1 MKVGIDSYSFHRFFG
16 EHYPGL
22 EEEPGQ
28 RMEVWD
34 FLRVAR
40 EMGAEGVSLE
50 ACHLPSDPAFL
61 ERLRAALDE
70 AGFAR
75 IWAWGHPDGLGS
87 GRKPEA
93 AADLLKHL
101 AVARTLGAP
110 AMRICCGGRRTRP
123 ERWEEQRD
131 LLLPLLRRLAD
142 AAGEQG
148 VVLAIE
154 NHLDMLAEELAELL
168 ERVDSPW
175 LGVCLDTANNVRLGE
190 DALAVVRRLAPW
202 ARATHVK
209 DVAPQPGAEGSFAS
223 WPSVPLGQGVVDVDA
238 VVREL
243 ARTGYD
249 GLLAVEIDYL
259 HPRFG
264 TDEAAAVRRSLE
276 RLRQAVE
283 GAVDGAAPA

>member
-16 EHYPGL
+16 EHYAGL
-22 EEEPGQ
+22 EEDPGR

-34 FLRVAR
+34 FLREAQA
-40 EMGAEGVSLE
+40 MGAEGVSLE

-87 GRKPEA
+87 GRRPEA
-93 AADLLKHL
+93 AEDLLKHL
-101 AVARTLGAP
+101 AVARVLGAP

-123 ERWEEQRD
+123 ARWEEQRD

-223 WPSVPLGQGVVDVDA
+223 WPSVPLGQGVVDADA

-243 ARTGYD
+243 ARAGYD
-249 GLLAVEIDYL
+249 GLLAVEIDHL

-264 TDEAAAVRRSLE
+264 TDEVAAVRQSLE
-276 RLRQAVE
+276 RLRQAVDR
-283 GAVDGAAPA
+283 AV

>member
-1 MKVGIDSYSFHRFFG
+1 MKVGVDSYSFHRFFG

-34 FLRVAR
+34 FLHLAR
-40 EMGAEGVSLE
+40 GMGAEGVSLE

-110 AMRICCGGRRTRP
+110 AMTCTRASGRMRRRRCGGAWSGCARRWTERRRP
-123 ERWEEQRD
+123 EKT
-131 LLLPLLRRLAD
+131 
-142 AAGEQG
+142 GEARPPPARGQA
-148 VVLAIE
+148 VFSQ
-154 NHLDMLAEELAELL
+154 
-168 ERVDSPW
+168 DS
-175 LGVCLDTANNVRLGE
+175 T
-190 DALAVVRRLAPW
+190 
-202 ARATHVK
+202 
-209 DVAPQPGAEGSFAS
+209 
-223 WPSVPLGQGVVDVDA
+223 
-238 VVREL
+238 
-243 ARTGYD
+243 
-249 GLLAVEIDYL
+249 
-259 HPRFG
+259 
-264 TDEAAAVRRSLE
+264 RSLW
-276 RLRQAVE
+276 
-283 GAVDGAAPA
+283 PAM

>member
-40 EMGAEGVSLE
+40 GMGAEGVSLE

-264 TDEAAAVRRSLE
+264 TDEAAAVRQSLE

-283 GAVDGAAPA
+283 GAVDEAAPA